1 MTNTTTL
8 LCPLLSLAVYLLG
21 KLIIIAAL
29 DGTFQRKPFA
39 NVMELIPLAES
50 VVKLSA
56 VCMVCN
62 RDAAFSKRLSDET
75 EVEVCYR
82 HAWLE
87 GDGI

>member
-1 MTNTTTL
+1 M
-8 LCPLLSLAVYLLG
+8 
-21 KLIIIAAL
+21 

-75 EVEVCYR
+75 EVEVSIR
-82 HAWLE
+82 HA
-87 GDGI
+87 